1 MDEFARFALG
11 QPLGLALL
19 LVFVWLLLSDKVVT
33 GSRLTKTE
41 TALQKSEEAR
51 VKLAESVDKA
61 NAGMQRLLTALGV
74 DGGA

>member
-1 MDEFARFALG
+1 MDELAKFAMG

-33 GSRLTKTE
+33 GARLTKAE
-41 TALQKSEEAR
+41 TSLEKSEEAR

-61 NAGMQRLLTALGV
+61 NDGMRRLLTALGV

>member
-1 MDEFARFALG
+1 
-11 QPLGLALL
+11 
-19 LVFVWLLLSDKVVT
+19 VWLLLSDKVVT